1 MYTKECCYFMLCLV
15 LPLWGSCQPAAP
27 PAPKSEP
34 AAPIF
39 VLEHGINYRLQS
51 YVQILADTSTGYA
64 IEDIL
69 QPRLQERF
77 VAYPDLAFDIQSNQP
92 YWGKLQ
98 LENRLP
104 DAEAHLEW
112 ALNFSSTFTHITV
125 FQLAK
130 DGTWTSSLSGAFVPA
145 HQKDFVPTRSGNW
158 FKLILPPGELV
169 TLYFR
174 GESERAAMPP
184 TFHAY
189 VLPITVFYDTLVRDK
204 AGSALFTGLLLL
216 MLLYSCIKFFIVRD
230 RSYLYYAGYLLTA
243 AVYAAY
249 ISNDLKDWLGGL
261 IFAEHP
267 AYHSLFK
274 ITNFL
279 GLMCWLAFIRSFLD
293 LEHLLPKWDRYFRY
307 LIWLGLPLMGV
318 FIFLAFRYNF
328 SYVIDDRPIMF
339 YIALVTLSGFWF
351 IYPLYRAK
359 DPKGYFIAA
368 GIAAISLGCLLT
380 LLSRA
385 FSPTYSVYY
394 LKAGVIVEIL
404 IFSLGLA
411 YRQKKQEEAKQQ
423 ADFALAESRL
433 LQEKQQLEA
442 DRLQELNAF
451 KTRFYTNITH
461 EFRTPLT
468 VIMGMAE
475 QIKDHPQE
483 KSLIQRNSE
492 SLLRLINQ
500 LLDLSK
506 LESGSLTL
514 KPVHRDINLY
524 LQYLTESFYSAAH
537 QKGIRLV
544 FHSEAREIWMD
555 YDEEKIQQ
563 IVYNLLSNALKF
575 TAEMGQIILHASEVS
590 LEGQPFL
597 RLKVKDTGRGIPA
610 EDLHRVFERFYQSH
624 PAEDGEGGTGIG
636 LSLVKELTEFMGG
649 RIEVASEPGFGA
661 EFKIYLPITAHAPT
675 AAPDA
680 PQAAARAPFL
690 PSAGA
695 ETFDQAH
702 EEALKP
708 ELPVLL
714 IIEDN
719 PDIITYIKTIL
730 AGQYSVHAARNGL
743 AGIEQAIE
751 LVPDLIIS
759 DVMMPGKNGYEVCE
773 TLKQDQRTSHIPIIL
788 LTAKAT
794 QQDKVA
800 GLRFGA
806 DAYLNKPFDQEE
818 LLLRIENLLRIRQQ
832 MQQRYARLN
841 ERPDAGEELPAATPA
856 EEAFFEK
863 LHQLIHAHLSD
874 AEFGVPQLAAAAHL
888 SQMQLYRKLKALTG
902 QTPSRFIRSY
912 RLLQGLEL
920 LKQGQL
926 TVSEVAYEV
935 GFTDPSYFSRAFQ
948 EEFKNNP
955 SYYLK

>member
-1 MYTKECCYFMLCLV
+1 MFEGYYDYFLLYLLLFLLGGCRPSAQSALKAD
-15 LPLWGSCQPAAP
+15 PA
-27 PAPKSEP
+27 SSICVMER
-34 AAPIF
+34 
-39 VLEHGINYRLQS
+39 VHNYRLQG
-51 YVQILADTSTGYA
+51 YIQILPDTITGYA
-64 IEDIL
+64 IEDIV
-69 QPRLQERF
+69 QPRLQDQF
-77 VAYPDLAFDIQSNQP
+77 VAYPEKTFDIRTRQP

-104 DAEAHLEW
+104 EAETHLEW
-112 ALNFSSTFTHITV
+112 VLNFSGSFTHITV
-125 FQLAK
+125 FQLAE
-130 DGTWTSSLSGAFVPA
+130 DGAWASSLSGAFVPA
-145 HQKDFVPTRSGNW
+145 HQKDFAPTNSGNW

-189 VLPITVFYDTLVRDK
+189 VQPIAVYYDNLVRDK

-216 MLLYSCIKFFIVRD
+216 MLFYSSIKFFIVRD

-249 ISNDLKDWLGGL
+249 ISDDLKDWLGGF
-261 IFAEHP
+261 IFADHP

-293 LEHLLPKWDRYFRY
+293 LERLLPKWDRYFRY
-307 LIWLGLPLMGV
+307 LIWLGLPLMAV

-328 SYVIDDRPIMF
+328 SYVIDDLPTMF
-339 YIALVTLSGFWF
+339 YIALVTFSGFLF
-351 IYPLYRAK
+351 IYPLYRTK
-359 DPKGYFIAA
+359 DPNGYFIMA
-368 GIAAISLGCLLT
+368 GIAVICLGCLLT

-385 FSPTYSVYY
+385 FFPPYSVFY

-411 YRQKKQEEAKQQ
+411 YRQKKQDEARQQ

-442 DRLQELNAF
+442 GRLQELNAF

-475 QIKDHPQE
+475 QIKNHPQE
-483 KSLIQRNSE
+483 KSLIRRNSE

-506 LESGSLTL
+506 LESKSLTL
-514 KPVHRDINLY
+514 NPVHRDINFY
-524 LQYLTESFYSAAH
+524 LQYLTESFYSTAQ

-544 FHSEAREIWMD
+544 FHSEVREIWMD
-555 YDEEKIQQ
+555 YDEEKVQQ

-575 TAEMGQIILHASEVS
+575 TDEMGRIILHSSQV
-590 LEGQPFL
+590 LQNGQPFL

-610 EDLHRVFERFYQSH
+610 EDIQRIFERFYQSH

-649 RIEVASEPGFGA
+649 RIEVASEPGFGT
-661 EFKIYLPITAHAPT
+661 EFNIYLPITAHAPA

-680 PQAAARAPFL
+680 PQAAAYAPFL
-690 PSAGA
+690 PS
-695 ETFDQAH
+695 TDSDTLDQAH
-702 EEALKP
+702 EEAFKA

-719 PDIITYIKTIL
+719 PDIITYIKIIL

-759 DVMMPGKNGYEVCE
+759 DVMMPEKNGYEVCE
-773 TLKQDQRTSHIPIIL
+773 TLK
-788 LTAKAT
+788 
-794 QQDKVA
+794 
-800 GLRFGA
+800 
-806 DAYLNKPFDQEE
+806 
-818 LLLRIENLLRIRQQ
+818 
-832 MQQRYARLN
+832 
-841 ERPDAGEELPAATPA
+841 
-856 EEAFFEK
+856 
-863 LHQLIHAHLSD
+863 
-874 AEFGVPQLAAAAHL
+874 
-888 SQMQLYRKLKALTG
+888 
-902 QTPSRFIRSY
+902 
-912 RLLQGLEL
+912 
-920 LKQGQL
+920 
-926 TVSEVAYEV
+926 
-935 GFTDPSYFSRAFQ
+935 
-948 EEFKNNP
+948 
-955 SYYLK
+955 

>member
-1 MYTKECCYFMLCLV
+1 MNTKECYYFLLCL
-15 LPLWGSCQPAAP
+15 LLLLLGGCQPAAP
-27 PAPKSEP
+27 PAPKAEP

-39 VLEHGINYRLQS
+39 VLERGINYRLQS

-104 DAEAHLEW
+104 EAEAHLEW
-112 ALNFSSTFTHITV
+112 VLNFSGTFTQIEIFT
-125 FQLAK
+125 K
-130 DGTWTSSLSGAFVPA
+130 D
-145 HQKDFVPTRSGNW
+145 RSGNW
-158 FKLILPPGELV
+158 VAEASGSFLPPHRKKFAPTRTGNWVKVVLPLHEPV
-169 TLYFR
+169 TIYFR
-174 GESERAAMPP
+174 GIGERLALPP
-184 TFHAY
+184 SFHAY
-189 VLPITVFYDTLVRDK
+189 ALPISLYYDTLVSAK
-204 AGSALFTGLLLL
+204 AGSALFTGLLLM
-216 MLLYSCIKFFIVRD
+216 MLLYSFIKFFIVRD
-230 RSYLYYAGYLLTA
+230 RSYLHYSGYLLTVVA
-243 AVYAAY
+243 YAAY
-249 ISNDLKDWLGGL
+249 TSGDLEDWLGGL
-261 IFAEHP
+261 VFADRP
-267 AYHSLFK
+267 AYYSLFK
-274 ITNFL
+274 ITLFL
-279 GLMCWLAFIRSFLD
+279 GLMYWLAFIRSFLD

-307 LIWLGLPLMGV
+307 LIWLGLPLMMA

-328 SYVIDDRPIMF
+328 SYVIDDRPTMF
-339 YIALVTLSGFWF
+339 YIALVTLSGFLF
-351 IYPLYRAK
+351 IYPLYRTK
-359 DPKGYFIAA
+359 DPKGYFIVA
-368 GIAAISLGCLLT
+368 GIAVICLGLLLT
-380 LLSRA
+380 LYSRIYQTTYTVDYFKVCA
-385 FSPTYSVYY
+385 F
-394 LKAGVIVEIL
+394 IEIL
-404 IFSLGLA
+404 IFSIGLA
-411 YRQKKQEEAKQQ
+411 YRQRKQEEAGRQ
-423 ADFALAESRL
+423 ADFALQESRL
-433 LQEKQQLEA
+433 AQEKKQLEA
-442 DRLQELNAF
+442 DRLRELNEF
-451 KTRFYTNITH
+451 KAQFYTNITH

-475 QIKDHPQE
+475 QIKNHPQE
-483 KSLIQRNSE
+483 KNLIQRNSE

-524 LQYLTESFYSAAH
+524 LQYLTESFYSTAQ

-544 FHSEAREIWMD
+544 FHSESREIWMD

-575 TAEMGQIILHASEVS
+575 TDEMGQIILYTSEVS

-610 EDLHRVFERFYQSH
+610 EDLHRVFERFYQSN
-624 PAEDGEGGTGIG
+624 PVEDGVGGTGIG

-649 RIEVASEPGFGA
+649 RVEVASEPGVGT
-661 EFKIYLPITAHAPT
+661 EFKIYLPITAHAPA

-695 ETFDQAH
+695 DTFGQAH
-702 EEALKP
+702 EEALKT

-773 TLKQDQRTSHIPIIL
+773 TLKQDLRTSHIPIIL

-794 QQDKVA
+794 QQDKIA

-832 MQQRYARLN
+832 MQQRYSQLN
-841 ERPDAGEELPAATPA
+841 ERPGAREELPAARPA

-955 SYYLK
+955 SHYLK